1 MKNFILFC
9 LFVFF
14 QFSFS
19 QFPEGFEST
28 VPPPGWVKYAGANGL
43 GTAQEWNASITA
55 NSGAQAA
62 YAKYENVTGGLA
74 QDWLVTP
81 QFTPTSSTNLL
92 TFMQRQSYTTNYGSV
107 YKVFVST
114 GTQTTHADFALVD
127 TQIETDF
134 TYYYTIK
141 EIDLSA
147 YVGIPIYVAFVL
159 EQDDGDNWLIDD
171 VALTSVFNCD
181 PPTSLA
187 VSVLTQTTA
196 TVSWTPSGSQTGYNL
211 RLYAGAD
218 DSTTPIIE
226 LLGMS
231 GSLVDTGSNL
241 VALTQASQFYFT
253 IESVCGADTSS
264 AEGIS
269 FFTPAALIIPNP
281 NYIQEF
287 SPFPGV
293 SWTEAIG
300 EFSAGPTGMV
310 SDWQSDS
317 YTNQGTIINT
327 AAKFNLYFFNLNHW
341 LISPDF
347 DLSSSSYSL
356 NFDVAVTDWN
366 VTTPSSMGSDD
377 SVKLLISSDYGLTWT
392 SIITWDTSNTPS
404 NTGDNITVDLTPY
417 SGIVRFAFLASDGT
431 VYDPEDYDFFVD
443 NFNINSSVL
452 SVTSSNIL
460 SVKSYPNPV
469 TDYFNISTKEI
480 IEEVTVFNILGKQLR
495 ILKPNLKE
503 FSLNMEN
510 YHSGNYFINI
520 KSENKTET
528 LRVIKN

>member
-19 QFPEGFEST
+19 QFPEGFETT
-28 VPPPGWVKYAGANGL
+28 VPPAGWTTFAGANGL
-43 GTAQEWNASITA
+43 GTSQNWQGSNIS
-55 NSGAQAA
+55 NSGAQSA
-62 YAKYENVTGGLA
+62 YVRYENVSGGLA

-107 YKVFVST
+107 YKVFIST
-114 GTQTTHADFALVD
+114 GSQTTHADFALVD

-147 YVGIPIYVAFVL
+147 YIGIPIYVAFVL

-171 VALTSVFNCD
+171 VALTSVFTCD
-181 PPTSLA
+181 PPTALT
-187 VSVLTQTTA
+187 VSNFAQTTA
-196 TVSWTPSGSQTGYNL
+196 TVSWTASGSQTGYNL
-211 RLYAGAD
+211 RLYAGVD

-231 GSLVDTGSNL
+231 GTLVDTGSYL
-241 VALTQASQFYFT
+241 VGLAQNSQFYFT
-253 IESVCGADTSS
+253 IESVCGTDVSS
-264 AEGIS
+264 VEGII
-269 FFTPAALIIPNP
+269 FNTLAAPIIPNP
-281 NYIQEF
+281 VYIEEF
-287 SPFPGV
+287 NPFPGV
-293 SWTEAIG
+293 LWTEG
-300 EFSAGPTGMV
+300 DGSLSSGPSGTV
-310 SDWQSDS
+310 SDWQSDL
-317 YTNQGTIINT
+317 YTNQGLNT
-327 AAKFNLYFFNLNHW
+327 AAKFNLYFLNTNHW

-366 VTTPSSMGSDD
+366 VTTPASMGSDD
-377 SVKLLISSDYGLTWT
+377 SVKLLISSDYGSTWT
-392 SIITWDTSNTPS
+392 SIYTWDTSNTPS

-417 SGIVRFAFLASDGT
+417 SGIVRFAFLASDG
-431 VYDPEDYDFFVD
+431 VIKDLEDYDFFVD

-469 TDYFNISTKEI
+469 TDYFNILTKEI
-480 IEEVTVFNILGKQLR
+480 IEEVTVFNILGKQLM
-495 ILKPNLKE
+495 IFKPNLKE

-520 KSENKTET
+520 KTENKTET